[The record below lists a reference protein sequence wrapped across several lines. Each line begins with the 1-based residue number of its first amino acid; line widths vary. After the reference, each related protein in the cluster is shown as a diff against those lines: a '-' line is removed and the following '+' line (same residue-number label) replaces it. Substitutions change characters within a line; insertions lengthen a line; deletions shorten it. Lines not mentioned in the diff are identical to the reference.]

1 MLVRLGVVACLFW
14 LHFAYA
20 TTLKIINIVPFGSSS
35 VKILF
40 NQEVKKFKEVSLKNF
55 KSYLEL
61 EAILTIPKKHY
72 QFSKQSS
79 ITIAQF
85 SPKLARVVI
94 SHAPKMTY
102 EVKILKDKLYVS
114 IVEKK
119 PLVRHQMAPKPPKH
133 HALKHPTPKPAPKSI
148 KKEAKEKTPI
158 KHAHSKHAHSPLNER
173 SAKKEIPK
181 KEIPKKEILKK
192 EILKKEILKKEIP
205 KKEILKKEIPKK
217 EILKKEIPKKEI
229 PKKEI
234 LKKEILKKEILKKE
248 ILKKEIPKK
257 EILKKEIPKKE
268 ILKKEIPK
276 KEIPKKEI
284 LKKEIPKKE
293 ILKKE
298 ILKKEILKKEIP
310 KKEILKK
317 EIPKKEAENES
328 KNQVFIAEKN
338 DTFIKT
344 KRKKHKKIVL
354 DAGHGGKD
362 CGAMSANL
370 VCEKDIVLEVVK
382 FLHKELKKRG
392 YSVLLTRDKDIY
404 IDLVGRTELAN
415 RKSADLFISVHANSI
430 PKHSTS
436 NAHGIETYFL
446 STARSERARK
456 VAEQEN
462 KDDVNLMDYF
472 SKSLLLNSLNTQR
485 LIVSN
490 KLAIDVQ
497 YGMLQ
502 SIRKN
507 YPDVVDGGVR
517 EGPFWVLAGALMPS
531 ILIEIGYN
539 SHAIESKRIQSKPYQ
554 KILAKGI
561 ADGIDSFFSK
571 ND

>member
-20 TTLKIINIVPFGSSS
+20 TTLKIISIVPFGSSS
-35 VKILF
+35 VKISF

-94 SHAPKMTY
+94 SYAPKMTY

-119 PLVRHQMAPKPPKH
+119 PLIRHQMAPKPLKYQTPKH
-133 HALKHPTPKPAPKSI
+133 QVLKPAPKSI
-148 KKEAKEKTPI
+148 KKEIKETKEKTPT
-158 KHAHSKHAHSPLNER
+158 KHARSKHAHSQLNER

-181 KEIPKKEILKK
+181 KEIPKKE
-192 EILKKEILKKEIP
+192 
-205 KKEILKKEIPKK
+205 
-217 EILKKEIPKKEI
+217 
-229 PKKEI
+229 
-234 LKKEILKKEILKKE
+234 
-248 ILKKEIPKK
+248 
-257 EILKKEIPKKE
+257 
-268 ILKKEIPK
+268 
-276 KEIPKKEI
+276 
-284 LKKEIPKKE
+284 
-293 ILKKE
+293 
-298 ILKKEILKKEIP
+298 
-310 KKEILKK
+310 
-317 EIPKKEAENES
+317 AENDS

-338 DTFIKT
+338 DAFIKPQ
-344 KRKKHKKIVL
+344 RKKHKKIVL

-404 IDLVGRTELAN
+404 IDLVARTELAN
-415 RKSADLFISVHANSI
+415 KKSADLFISVHANSI
-430 PKHSTS
+430 PKRSTS

>member
-35 VKILF
+35 VKISF
-40 NQEVKKFKEVSLKNF
+40 NQEIKKFKEVSLKNF

-119 PLVRHQMAPKPPKH
+119 PLIRHQMAPKPPKH
-133 HALKHPTPKPAPKSI
+133 RTLKHPTPKPAPKSI
-148 KKEAKEKTPI
+148 KKEIKEVKEKTPT
-158 KHAHSKHAHSPLNER
+158 KHAHSKHVHSQWNER
-173 SAKKEIPK
+173 SA
-181 KEIPKKEILKK
+181 
-192 EILKKEILKKEIP
+192 
-205 KKEILKKEIPKK
+205 
-217 EILKKEIPKKEI
+217 
-229 PKKEI
+229 
-234 LKKEILKKEILKKE
+234 
-248 ILKKEIPKK
+248 
-257 EILKKEIPKKE
+257 
-268 ILKKEIPK
+268 
-276 KEIPKKEI
+276 
-284 LKKEIPKKE
+284 
-293 ILKKE
+293 
-298 ILKKEILKKEIP
+298 
-310 KKEILKK
+310 KK

-404 IDLVGRTELAN
+404 IDLVARTELAN
-415 RKSADLFISVHANSI
+415 KKSADLFISVHANSI
-430 PKHSTS
+430 PKRSTS

-462 KDDVNLMDYF
+462 KDNVNLMDYF

>member
-1 MLVRLGVVACLFW
+1 M
-14 LHFAYA
+14 HFAYA

-35 VKILF
+35 VKISF
-40 NQEVKKFKEVSLKNF
+40 NQEIKKFKEVSLKNF

-72 QFSKQSS
+72 QFSKQSF

-85 SPKLARVVI
+85 SPKLVRVVI

-102 EVKILKDKLYVS
+102 EIKIFKDKLYVS

-119 PLVRHQMAPKPPKH
+119 PLVRHQMAPNPPKH
-133 HALKHPTPKPAPKSI
+133 HALKHPTPKPTPKPI
-148 KKEAKEKTPI
+148 KKETKEAKEKTPT
-158 KHAHSKHAHSPLNER
+158 KHARSKHAHSPLNER
-173 SAKKEIPK
+173 SAKKEI
-181 KEIPKKEILKK
+181 LKK
-192 EILKKEILKKEIP
+192 EILKKEAEKEG
-205 KKEILKKEIPKK
+205 
-217 EILKKEIPKKEI
+217 
-229 PKKEI
+229 
-234 LKKEILKKEILKKE
+234 
-248 ILKKEIPKK
+248 
-257 EILKKEIPKKE
+257 
-268 ILKKEIPK
+268 
-276 KEIPKKEI
+276 
-284 LKKEIPKKE
+284 
-293 ILKKE
+293 
-298 ILKKEILKKEIP
+298 
-310 KKEILKK
+310 
-317 EIPKKEAENES
+317 
-328 KNQVFIAEKN
+328 KNQVFIAEKK
-338 DTFIKT
+338 DTSIKT

-404 IDLVGRTELAN
+404 IDLVARTELAN

-430 PKHSTS
+430 PKRSTS

>member
-1 MLVRLGVVACLFW
+1 MLVRLGVVACLLW
-14 LHFAYA
+14 LHFACA
-20 TTLKIINIVPFGSSS
+20 TTLKITNIVPFGSSS
-35 VKILF
+35 VKVVF
-40 NQEVKKFKEVSLKNF
+40 NQEIKKFKEVPLKNF

-61 EAILTIPKKHY
+61 EAVLTIPKKHY

-94 SHAPKMTY
+94 GYAPKMTY

-114 IVEKK
+114 VMEKK
-119 PLVRHQMAPKPPKH
+119 PLIRHQMAPKPPKH
-133 HALKHPTPKPAPKSI
+133 HALKHTTPKPTPKPI
-148 KKEAKEKTPI
+148 KKEAKEAKEKTPI
-158 KHAHSKHAHSPLNER
+158 KHARSKHVHSPLNER

-181 KEIPKKEILKK
+181 KEIP
-192 EILKKEILKKEIP
+192 
-205 KKEILKKEIPKK
+205 
-217 EILKKEIPKKEI
+217 
-229 PKKEI
+229 
-234 LKKEILKKEILKKE
+234 
-248 ILKKEIPKK
+248 
-257 EILKKEIPKKE
+257 
-268 ILKKEIPK
+268 
-276 KEIPKKEI
+276 
-284 LKKEIPKKE
+284 
-293 ILKKE
+293 
-298 ILKKEILKKEIP
+298 
-310 KKEILKK
+310 KK

-392 YSVLLTRDKDIY
+392 YSVLLTRDKDVY
-404 IDLVGRTELAN
+404 IDLVARTELAN
-415 RKSADLFISVHANSI
+415 KKGADLFISVHANSI

-502 SIRKN
+502 SVRKN

>member
-1 MLVRLGVVACLFW
+1 M
-14 LHFAYA
+14 HFAYA
-20 TTLKIINIVPFGSSS
+20 TTLKITNIVPFGSSS
-35 VKILF
+35 VKMVF
-40 NQEVKKFKEVSLKNF
+40 NQEVKKFKEVPLKNF

-61 EAILTIPKKHY
+61 EAVLTIPKKHY
-72 QFSKQSS
+72 QFSKQSF

-94 SHAPKMTY
+94 GYAPKMTY

-114 IVEKK
+114 IMEKK
-119 PLVRHQMAPKPPKH
+119 PLIRHQMAPKPPKH
-133 HALKHPTPKPAPKSI
+133 HVLKHQTPKPTPKPI
-148 KKEAKEKTPI
+148 KKEAKEKTPT
-158 KHAHSKHAHSPLNER
+158 KHAHSKPTHPPLNER
-173 SAKKEIPK
+173 SA
-181 KEIPKKEILKK
+181 
-192 EILKKEILKKEIP
+192 
-205 KKEILKKEIPKK
+205 
-217 EILKKEIPKKEI
+217 
-229 PKKEI
+229 
-234 LKKEILKKEILKKE
+234 
-248 ILKKEIPKK
+248 
-257 EILKKEIPKKE
+257 
-268 ILKKEIPK
+268 
-276 KEIPKKEI
+276 
-284 LKKEIPKKE
+284 
-293 ILKKE
+293 
-298 ILKKEILKKEIP
+298 
-310 KKEILKK
+310 KK

-328 KNQVFIAEKN
+328 KNQIFIAEKN
-338 DTFIKT
+338 DIWIKT

-404 IDLVGRTELAN
+404 IDLVARTELAN
-415 RKSADLFISVHANSI
+415 KKGADLFISVHANSI
-430 PKHSTS
+430 PKRSTS

-472 SKSLLLNSLNTQR
+472 SKSLFLNLLNTQR

-502 SIRKN
+502 SVRKN

-539 SHAIESKRIQSKPYQ
+539 SHAIESKRIQSKPCQ

>member
-14 LHFAYA
+14 FHYAYA
-20 TTLKIINIVPFGSSS
+20 TTLKITNVVPFGSSS
-35 VKILF
+35 VKMVF

-72 QFSKQSS
+72 QFSKQSF

-94 SHAPKMTY
+94 GYAPKMTY
-102 EVKILKDKLYVS
+102 EVKILKDKLYIS

-119 PLVRHQMAPKPPKH
+119 PLARHQITPKPPKH
-133 HALKHPTPKPAPKSI
+133 HALKHTTPKPTPKPI
-148 KKEAKEKTPI
+148 KKEAKKTKEKTPT
-158 KHAHSKHAHSPLNER
+158 KHAHSKPTHSPLNER

-181 KEIPKKEILKK
+181 KE
-192 EILKKEILKKEIP
+192 
-205 KKEILKKEIPKK
+205 
-217 EILKKEIPKKEI
+217 
-229 PKKEI
+229 
-234 LKKEILKKEILKKE
+234 
-248 ILKKEIPKK
+248 
-257 EILKKEIPKKE
+257 
-268 ILKKEIPK
+268 
-276 KEIPKKEI
+276 
-284 LKKEIPKKE
+284 
-293 ILKKE
+293 
-298 ILKKEILKKEIP
+298 
-310 KKEILKK
+310 
-317 EIPKKEAENES
+317 AENES
-328 KNQVFIAEKN
+328 KNQIFITEKN
-338 DTFIKT
+338 DTWIKT

-404 IDLVGRTELAN
+404 IDLVARTELAN
-415 RKSADLFISVHANSI
+415 KKGADLFISVHANSI
-430 PKHSTS
+430 PKRSTS

-472 SKSLLLNSLNTQR
+472 SKSLFLNSLNTQR

-502 SIRKN
+502 SVRKN

>member
-1 MLVRLGVVACLFW
+1 M
-14 LHFAYA
+14 HFACA
-20 TTLKIINIVPFGSSS
+20 TTLKITNIVPFGSSS
-35 VKILF
+35 VKISF

-119 PLVRHQMAPKPPKH
+119 PLTRHQMVPKPPKH
-133 HALKHPTPKPAPKSI
+133 RTLKHPTPKPAPKSI
-148 KKEAKEKTPI
+148 KKEAKEIKEKTPT
-158 KHAHSKHAHSPLNER
+158 KHARSKHAHSQLNER
-173 SAKKEIPK
+173 SA
-181 KEIPKKEILKK
+181 
-192 EILKKEILKKEIP
+192 
-205 KKEILKKEIPKK
+205 
-217 EILKKEIPKKEI
+217 
-229 PKKEI
+229 
-234 LKKEILKKEILKKE
+234 
-248 ILKKEIPKK
+248 
-257 EILKKEIPKKE
+257 
-268 ILKKEIPK
+268 
-276 KEIPKKEI
+276 
-284 LKKEIPKKE
+284 
-293 ILKKE
+293 
-298 ILKKEILKKEIP
+298 
-310 KKEILKK
+310 KK

-338 DTFIKT
+338 DAFIKN

-404 IDLVGRTELAN
+404 IDLVARTELAN
-415 RKSADLFISVHANSI
+415 KKSADLFISVHANSI
-430 PKHSTS
+430 PKRSTS

-462 KDDVNLMDYF
+462 KDNVNLMDYF

>member
-35 VKILF
+35 VKISF
-40 NQEVKKFKEVSLKNF
+40 NQEIKKFKEVSLKNF

-72 QFSKQSS
+72 QFPKQSS

-119 PLVRHQMAPKPPKH
+119 PLTRHQMAPKPPKH
-133 HALKHPTPKPAPKSI
+133 HVLKHPTPKPAPKSI
-148 KKEAKEKTPI
+148 KKEAKEKTPT
-158 KHAHSKHAHSPLNER
+158 KHARSRHTHSQLNER
-173 SAKKEIPK
+173 SA
-181 KEIPKKEILKK
+181 
-192 EILKKEILKKEIP
+192 
-205 KKEILKKEIPKK
+205 
-217 EILKKEIPKKEI
+217 
-229 PKKEI
+229 
-234 LKKEILKKEILKKE
+234 
-248 ILKKEIPKK
+248 
-257 EILKKEIPKKE
+257 
-268 ILKKEIPK
+268 
-276 KEIPKKEI
+276 
-284 LKKEIPKKE
+284 
-293 ILKKE
+293 
-298 ILKKEILKKEIP
+298 
-310 KKEILKK
+310 KK

-338 DTFIKT
+338 DAFIKT

-404 IDLVGRTELAN
+404 IDLVARTELAN
-415 RKSADLFISVHANSI
+415 KKSADLFISVHANSI
-430 PKHSTS
+430 PKRSTS

-462 KDDVNLMDYF
+462 KDNVNLMDYF

>member
-20 TTLKIINIVPFGSSS
+20 TTLKITNIVPFGSSS
-35 VKILF
+35 VKIVF

-61 EAILTIPKKHY
+61 EAVLTIPKKHY
-72 QFSKQSS
+72 QFSKQSF

-119 PLVRHQMAPKPPKH
+119 PLSSHQMALKPPKH
-133 HALKHPTPKPAPKSI
+133 HALKHQTPKPTPKPI
-148 KKEAKEKTPI
+148 KKEAKKSKDTKEKTPI

-173 SAKKEIPK
+173 NA
-181 KEIPKKEILKK
+181 
-192 EILKKEILKKEIP
+192 
-205 KKEILKKEIPKK
+205 
-217 EILKKEIPKKEI
+217 
-229 PKKEI
+229 
-234 LKKEILKKEILKKE
+234 
-248 ILKKEIPKK
+248 
-257 EILKKEIPKKE
+257 
-268 ILKKEIPK
+268 
-276 KEIPKKEI
+276 
-284 LKKEIPKKE
+284 
-293 ILKKE
+293 
-298 ILKKEILKKEIP
+298 
-310 KKEILKK
+310 KK

-404 IDLVGRTELAN
+404 IDLVARTELAN
-415 RKSADLFISVHANSI
+415 KKSADLFISVHANSI
-430 PKHSTS
+430 PKRSTS

-472 SKSLLLNSLNTQR
+472 SKSLFLNSLNTQR

-502 SIRKN
+502 SVRKN

>member
-1 MLVRLGVVACLFW
+1 M
-14 LHFAYA
+14 HFAYA

-40 NQEVKKFKEVSLKNF
+40 NQEIKKFKEVSLKNF

-94 SHAPKMTY
+94 GYAPKMTY

-119 PLVRHQMAPKPPKH
+119 PLAKHQMAPKPPKH

-148 KKEAKEKTPI
+148 KKETKEIKEKTPT
-158 KHAHSKHAHSPLNER
+158 KHAHSKHAHSQLNER
-173 SAKKEIPK
+173 STKKEIPK
-181 KEIPKKEILKK
+181 KET
-192 EILKKEILKKEIP
+192 
-205 KKEILKKEIPKK
+205 
-217 EILKKEIPKKEI
+217 
-229 PKKEI
+229 
-234 LKKEILKKEILKKE
+234 
-248 ILKKEIPKK
+248 
-257 EILKKEIPKKE
+257 
-268 ILKKEIPK
+268 
-276 KEIPKKEI
+276 
-284 LKKEIPKKE
+284 
-293 ILKKE
+293 
-298 ILKKEILKKEIP
+298 
-310 KKEILKK
+310 
-317 EIPKKEAENES
+317 ENES

-338 DTFIKT
+338 DAFIKT

-430 PKHSTS
+430 PKRSTS

-539 SHAIESKRIQSKPYQ
+539 SHAIESRRIQSKPYQ

>member
-1 MLVRLGVVACLFW
+1 M
-14 LHFAYA
+14 HFACA

-35 VKILF
+35 VKISF
-40 NQEVKKFKEVSLKNF
+40 NQEIKKFKEVSLKNF

-85 SPKLARVVI
+85 SPKLVRVVI

-119 PLVRHQMAPKPPKH
+119 PLSRHQMAPKPPKH

-148 KKEAKEKTPI
+148 KKEAKEIKEKTPTN
-158 KHAHSKHAHSPLNER
+158 HARSKHTHSQLNER

-181 KEIPKKEILKK
+181 KE
-192 EILKKEILKKEIP
+192 
-205 KKEILKKEIPKK
+205 
-217 EILKKEIPKKEI
+217 
-229 PKKEI
+229 
-234 LKKEILKKEILKKE
+234 
-248 ILKKEIPKK
+248 
-257 EILKKEIPKKE
+257 
-268 ILKKEIPK
+268 
-276 KEIPKKEI
+276 
-284 LKKEIPKKE
+284 
-293 ILKKE
+293 
-298 ILKKEILKKEIP
+298 
-310 KKEILKK
+310 
-317 EIPKKEAENES
+317 AENEG

-338 DTFIKT
+338 DASIKT

-404 IDLVGRTELAN
+404 IDLVARTELAN
-415 RKSADLFISVHANSI
+415 KKSADLFISVHANSI
-430 PKHSTS
+430 PKRSTS

-462 KDDVNLMDYF
+462 KDNVNLMDYF

>member
-35 VKILF
+35 VKIVF
-40 NQEVKKFKEVSLKNF
+40 NQEVKKFKEVPLKNF
-55 KSYLEL
+55 RSYLEL

-72 QFSKQSS
+72 QFSKQSF

-94 SHAPKMTY
+94 GYAPKMTY
-102 EVKILKDKLYVS
+102 EIKILKDKLYVS

-119 PLVRHQMAPKPPKH
+119 PLIRHQMVLKPPKH
-133 HALKHPTPKPAPKSI
+133 HALKHTMSKPAPKPI
-148 KKEAKEKTPI
+148 KKEAKKSKETKEKTPT
-158 KHAHSKHAHSPLNER
+158 KHARSKHAHSPLNER

-181 KEIPKKEILKK
+181 KEIP
-192 EILKKEILKKEIP
+192 
-205 KKEILKKEIPKK
+205 
-217 EILKKEIPKKEI
+217 
-229 PKKEI
+229 
-234 LKKEILKKEILKKE
+234 
-248 ILKKEIPKK
+248 
-257 EILKKEIPKKE
+257 
-268 ILKKEIPK
+268 
-276 KEIPKKEI
+276 
-284 LKKEIPKKE
+284 
-293 ILKKE
+293 
-298 ILKKEILKKEIP
+298 
-310 KKEILKK
+310 KK

-404 IDLVGRTELAN
+404 IDLVARTELAN
-415 RKSADLFISVHANSI
+415 KKSTDLFISVHANSI

-472 SKSLLLNSLNTQR
+472 SKSLFLNSLNTQR

>member
-14 LHFAYA
+14 LHYAYA
-20 TTLKIINIVPFGSSS
+20 TTLKITSIVPFGSSS
-35 VKILF
+35 VKMVF
-40 NQEVKKFKEVSLKNF
+40 NQEIKKFKEVSLKNF

-72 QFSKQSS
+72 QFSKQSF
-79 ITIAQF
+79 IAIAQF

-94 SHAPKMTY
+94 GYAPKMTY
-102 EVKILKDKLYVS
+102 EVKILKDKLYIS

-119 PLVRHQMAPKPPKH
+119 PLIRHQITPKPPKH
-133 HALKHPTPKPAPKSI
+133 HALKHQVPKPTPKPI
-148 KKEAKEKTPI
+148 KKEAKKTKEKTPT
-158 KHAHSKHAHSPLNER
+158 KHVHSPLNER

-181 KEIPKKEILKK
+181 KE
-192 EILKKEILKKEIP
+192 
-205 KKEILKKEIPKK
+205 
-217 EILKKEIPKKEI
+217 
-229 PKKEI
+229 
-234 LKKEILKKEILKKE
+234 
-248 ILKKEIPKK
+248 
-257 EILKKEIPKKE
+257 
-268 ILKKEIPK
+268 
-276 KEIPKKEI
+276 
-284 LKKEIPKKE
+284 
-293 ILKKE
+293 
-298 ILKKEILKKEIP
+298 
-310 KKEILKK
+310 
-317 EIPKKEAENES
+317 AENES
-328 KNQVFIAEKN
+328 KNPIFIIEKN
-338 DTFIKT
+338 DTWIKT

-404 IDLVGRTELAN
+404 IDLVARTELAN
-415 RKSADLFISVHANSI
+415 KKSADLFISVHANSI
-430 PKHSTS
+430 PKRSTS

-472 SKSLLLNSLNTQR
+472 SKSLFLNSLNTQR

-502 SIRKN
+502 SVRKN

>member
-1 MLVRLGVVACLFW
+1 M
-14 LHFAYA
+14 HFAYA

-35 VKILF
+35 VKISF
-40 NQEVKKFKEVSLKNF
+40 NQEIKKFKEVSLKNF

-102 EVKILKDKLYVS
+102 EIKILKDKLYVS

-119 PLVRHQMAPKPPKH
+119 PLTRHQMAPKPPKH
-133 HALKHPTPKPAPKSI
+133 RTLKHQVLKPAPKSI
-148 KKEAKEKTPI
+148 KKEAKEAKEKTPTN
-158 KHAHSKHAHSPLNER
+158 HTHSKHTHSQLNER
-173 SAKKEIPK
+173 SA
-181 KEIPKKEILKK
+181 
-192 EILKKEILKKEIP
+192 
-205 KKEILKKEIPKK
+205 
-217 EILKKEIPKKEI
+217 
-229 PKKEI
+229 
-234 LKKEILKKEILKKE
+234 
-248 ILKKEIPKK
+248 
-257 EILKKEIPKKE
+257 
-268 ILKKEIPK
+268 
-276 KEIPKKEI
+276 
-284 LKKEIPKKE
+284 
-293 ILKKE
+293 
-298 ILKKEILKKEIP
+298 
-310 KKEILKK
+310 KK

-404 IDLVGRTELAN
+404 IDLVARTELAN
-415 RKSADLFISVHANSI
+415 KKSADLFISVHANSI
-430 PKHSTS
+430 PKRSTS

-462 KDDVNLMDYF
+462 KDNVNLMDYF

-539 SHAIESKRIQSKPYQ
+539 SHAVESKRIQSKPYQ

>member
-35 VKILF
+35 VKISF
-40 NQEVKKFKEVSLKNF
+40 NQEIKKFKEVSLKNF

-72 QFSKQSS
+72 QFSQQSF

-94 SHAPKMTY
+94 SYAPKMAY
-102 EVKILKDKLYVS
+102 EVKILKNKLYVS

-133 HALKHPTPKPAPKSI
+133 HALKHQILKPAPKFI
-148 KKEAKEKTPI
+148 KKEAKETKEKTSA
-158 KHAHSKHAHSPLNER
+158 KHARSKHAHSQWNER
-173 SAKKEIPK
+173 SA
-181 KEIPKKEILKK
+181 
-192 EILKKEILKKEIP
+192 
-205 KKEILKKEIPKK
+205 
-217 EILKKEIPKKEI
+217 
-229 PKKEI
+229 
-234 LKKEILKKEILKKE
+234 
-248 ILKKEIPKK
+248 
-257 EILKKEIPKKE
+257 
-268 ILKKEIPK
+268 
-276 KEIPKKEI
+276 
-284 LKKEIPKKE
+284 
-293 ILKKE
+293 
-298 ILKKEILKKEIP
+298 
-310 KKEILKK
+310 KK

-328 KNQVFIAEKN
+328 KNQVFIAEKK
-338 DTFIKT
+338 DTSIKT

-404 IDLVGRTELAN
+404 IDLVARTELAN
-415 RKSADLFISVHANSI
+415 KKSADLFISVHANSI
-430 PKHSTS
+430 PKRSTS

-462 KDDVNLMDYF
+462 KDNVNLMDYF
-472 SKSLLLNSLNTQR
+472 SKSLFLNSLNTQR

-539 SHAIESKRIQSKPYQ
+539 SHAIESNRIQSKPYQ

>member
-1 MLVRLGVVACLFW
+1 MLVRLGVVACLLW
-14 LHFAYA
+14 LHFACA

-35 VKILF
+35 VKMVF
-40 NQEVKKFKEVSLKNF
+40 NQEVKKFKEVPLKNF

-72 QFSKQSS
+72 QFSKQSF

-94 SHAPKMTY
+94 GYAPKMTY
-102 EVKILKDKLYVS
+102 EIKILKDKLYVS

-119 PLVRHQMAPKPPKH
+119 PLIRHQIALKPTKH
-133 HALKHPTPKPAPKSI
+133 HAPKHTTPKPAPKPI
-148 KKEAKEKTPI
+148 KKEAKKSQEAKEKTPI
-158 KHAHSKHAHSPLNER
+158 KHARSKHAHSPLNER

-181 KEIPKKEILKK
+181 KEIPKKEI
-192 EILKKEILKKEIP
+192 
-205 KKEILKKEIPKK
+205 
-217 EILKKEIPKKEI
+217 
-229 PKKEI
+229 
-234 LKKEILKKEILKKE
+234 
-248 ILKKEIPKK
+248 
-257 EILKKEIPKKE
+257 
-268 ILKKEIPK
+268 
-276 KEIPKKEI
+276 
-284 LKKEIPKKE
+284 
-293 ILKKE
+293 
-298 ILKKEILKKEIP
+298 
-310 KKEILKK
+310 
-317 EIPKKEAENES
+317 PKKEAENES
-328 KNQVFIAEKN
+328 KNQIFIAEKN
-338 DTFIKT
+338 DIWIKT

-404 IDLVGRTELAN
+404 IDLVARTELAN
-415 RKSADLFISVHANSI
+415 KKSADLFISVHANSI

-472 SKSLLLNSLNTQR
+472 SKSLFLNSLNTQR

-502 SIRKN
+502 SVRKN

>member
-20 TTLKIINIVPFGSSS
+20 TTFKIINIVPFGSSS
-35 VKILF
+35 VKISF

-133 HALKHPTPKPAPKSI
+133 HALKHPTPKPAPKPI
-148 KKEAKEKTPI
+148 KKEAKEAKEKTPI
-158 KHAHSKHAHSPLNER
+158 KHAHSKHAHPPLNER
-173 SAKKEIPK
+173 SA
-181 KEIPKKEILKK
+181 
-192 EILKKEILKKEIP
+192 
-205 KKEILKKEIPKK
+205 KK

-229 PKKEI
+229 P
-234 LKKEILKKEILKKE
+234 
-248 ILKKEIPKK
+248 
-257 EILKKEIPKKE
+257 
-268 ILKKEIPK
+268 
-276 KEIPKKEI
+276 
-284 LKKEIPKKE
+284 
-293 ILKKE
+293 
-298 ILKKEILKKEIP
+298 
-310 KKEILKK
+310 KK

-338 DTFIKT
+338 DTLIKT

-404 IDLVGRTELAN
+404 IDLVARTELAN
-415 RKSADLFISVHANSI
+415 KKSADLFISVHANSI

>member
-20 TTLKIINIVPFGSSS
+20 TTLKITNIVPFGSSS
-35 VKILF
+35 VKVVF
-40 NQEVKKFKEVSLKNF
+40 NQEIKKFKEVPLKNF

-72 QFSKQSS
+72 QFSKQSF

-94 SHAPKMTY
+94 GYAPKMTY
-102 EVKILKDKLYVS
+102 EIKILKNKLYVS

-119 PLVRHQMAPKPPKH
+119 PLIRHQMALKPPKH
-133 HALKHPTPKPAPKSI
+133 HALKHTTPKPTPKPI
-148 KKEAKEKTPI
+148 KKEAKKSKETKEKTPI
-158 KHAHSKHAHSPLNER
+158 KHAHSPLNER

-181 KEIPKKEILKK
+181 KE
-192 EILKKEILKKEIP
+192 
-205 KKEILKKEIPKK
+205 
-217 EILKKEIPKKEI
+217 
-229 PKKEI
+229 
-234 LKKEILKKEILKKE
+234 
-248 ILKKEIPKK
+248 
-257 EILKKEIPKKE
+257 
-268 ILKKEIPK
+268 
-276 KEIPKKEI
+276 
-284 LKKEIPKKE
+284 
-293 ILKKE
+293 
-298 ILKKEILKKEIP
+298 
-310 KKEILKK
+310 
-317 EIPKKEAENES
+317 AENEG

-338 DTFIKT
+338 DAFIKT

-404 IDLVGRTELAN
+404 IDLVARTELAN

>member
-14 LHFAYA
+14 LHFACA
-20 TTLKIINIVPFGSSS
+20 TTLKITNIVPFGSSS
-35 VKILF
+35 VKISF
-40 NQEVKKFKEVSLKNF
+40 NQEIKKFKEVSLKNF

-119 PLVRHQMAPKPPKH
+119 PLIRHQMAPKPPKH
-133 HALKHPTPKPAPKSI
+133 RTLKHQVLKPAPKSI
-148 KKEAKEKTPI
+148 KKEVKEKTPT
-158 KHAHSKHAHSPLNER
+158 KHARSKHAHSQLNER

-181 KEIPKKEILKK
+181 KEIP
-192 EILKKEILKKEIP
+192 
-205 KKEILKKEIPKK
+205 
-217 EILKKEIPKKEI
+217 
-229 PKKEI
+229 
-234 LKKEILKKEILKKE
+234 
-248 ILKKEIPKK
+248 
-257 EILKKEIPKKE
+257 
-268 ILKKEIPK
+268 
-276 KEIPKKEI
+276 
-284 LKKEIPKKE
+284 
-293 ILKKE
+293 
-298 ILKKEILKKEIP
+298 
-310 KKEILKK
+310 KK

-338 DTFIKT
+338 DASIKN

-415 RKSADLFISVHANSI
+415 KKSADLFISVHANSI
-430 PKHSTS
+430 PKRSTS

-502 SIRKN
+502 SVRKN

>member
-72 QFSKQSS
+72 QFSKQSF

-119 PLVRHQMAPKPPKH
+119 PLIRHQMAPNPPKH
-133 HALKHPTPKPAPKSI
+133 HALKHPTPKPAPKPI
-148 KKEAKEKTPI
+148 KKEIKEAKEKTPT
-158 KHAHSKHAHSPLNER
+158 KHARSKHAHSPLNER
-173 SAKKEIPK
+173 SA
-181 KEIPKKEILKK
+181 
-192 EILKKEILKKEIP
+192 
-205 KKEILKKEIPKK
+205 
-217 EILKKEIPKKEI
+217 
-229 PKKEI
+229 KKEI

-248 ILKKEIPKK
+248 ILKKE
-257 EILKKEIPKKE
+257 
-268 ILKKEIPK
+268 
-276 KEIPKKEI
+276 
-284 LKKEIPKKE
+284 
-293 ILKKE
+293 
-298 ILKKEILKKEIP
+298 
-310 KKEILKK
+310 
-317 EIPKKEAENES
+317 AENEG

-338 DTFIKT
+338 DTSIKT

-404 IDLVGRTELAN
+404 IDLVARTELAN
-415 RKSADLFISVHANSI
+415 KKSADLFISVHANSI
-430 PKHSTS
+430 PKRSTS

-539 SHAIESKRIQSKPYQ
+539 SHAIESRRIQSKPYQ

>member
-35 VKILF
+35 VKISF
-40 NQEVKKFKEVSLKNF
+40 NQEIKKFKEVSLKNF

-119 PLVRHQMAPKPPKH
+119 PLIRHQMVPKPPKH
-133 HALKHPTPKPAPKSI
+133 HVLKHQTPKPAPKSI
-148 KKEAKEKTPI
+148 KKEAKETKEKTPT
-158 KHAHSKHAHSPLNER
+158 KHAHSKHVHSPLNER
-173 SAKKEIPK
+173 SA
-181 KEIPKKEILKK
+181 
-192 EILKKEILKKEIP
+192 
-205 KKEILKKEIPKK
+205 
-217 EILKKEIPKKEI
+217 
-229 PKKEI
+229 
-234 LKKEILKKEILKKE
+234 
-248 ILKKEIPKK
+248 
-257 EILKKEIPKKE
+257 
-268 ILKKEIPK
+268 
-276 KEIPKKEI
+276 
-284 LKKEIPKKE
+284 
-293 ILKKE
+293 
-298 ILKKEILKKEIP
+298 
-310 KKEILKK
+310 KK

-338 DTFIKT
+338 DTLIKT

-404 IDLVGRTELAN
+404 IDLVARTELAN
-415 RKSADLFISVHANSI
+415 KKSADLFISVHANSI
-430 PKHSTS
+430 PKRSTS

>member
-1 MLVRLGVVACLFW
+1 M
-14 LHFAYA
+14 HFACA

-35 VKILF
+35 VKISF
-40 NQEVKKFKEVSLKNF
+40 NQEIKKFKEVSLKNF

-85 SPKLARVVI
+85 SPKLVRVVI

-119 PLVRHQMAPKPPKH
+119 PLIKHQMAPKPPKH
-133 HALKHPTPKPAPKSI
+133 QTPKHPTLKPAPKSI
-148 KKEAKEKTPI
+148 KKEAKEIKEKTPT
-158 KHAHSKHAHSPLNER
+158 KHAHSKHTHSQWNER
-173 SAKKEIPK
+173 SA
-181 KEIPKKEILKK
+181 
-192 EILKKEILKKEIP
+192 
-205 KKEILKKEIPKK
+205 
-217 EILKKEIPKKEI
+217 
-229 PKKEI
+229 
-234 LKKEILKKEILKKE
+234 
-248 ILKKEIPKK
+248 
-257 EILKKEIPKKE
+257 
-268 ILKKEIPK
+268 
-276 KEIPKKEI
+276 
-284 LKKEIPKKE
+284 
-293 ILKKE
+293 
-298 ILKKEILKKEIP
+298 
-310 KKEILKK
+310 KK

-338 DTFIKT
+338 DASIKT

-404 IDLVGRTELAN
+404 IDLVARTELAN
-415 RKSADLFISVHANSI
+415 KKSADLFISVHANSI
-430 PKHSTS
+430 PKRSTS
-436 NAHGIETYFL
+436 NARGIETYFL

>member
-20 TTLKIINIVPFGSSS
+20 TTLKITNIVPFGSSS
-35 VKILF
+35 VKMVF
-40 NQEVKKFKEVSLKNF
+40 NQEVKKFKEVPLKNF

-72 QFSKQSS
+72 QFSKQSF

-94 SHAPKMTY
+94 GYAPKMTY

-119 PLVRHQMAPKPPKH
+119 PLIRHQMTPKPPKR
-133 HALKHPTPKPAPKSI
+133 HALKHPTLKPTPKPI
-148 KKEAKEKTPI
+148 KKEAKEAKEKTPT
-158 KHAHSKHAHSPLNER
+158 KHTHSKHAHSPLNER

-181 KEIPKKEILKK
+181 KEIPKKEI
-192 EILKKEILKKEIP
+192 P
-205 KKEILKKEIPKK
+205 
-217 EILKKEIPKKEI
+217 KKEIPKKEI

-234 LKKEILKKEILKKE
+234 
-248 ILKKEIPKK
+248 P
-257 EILKKEIPKKE
+257 
-268 ILKKEIPK
+268 
-276 KEIPKKEI
+276 
-284 LKKEIPKKE
+284 
-293 ILKKE
+293 
-298 ILKKEILKKEIP
+298 
-310 KKEILKK
+310 KK

-328 KNQVFIAEKN
+328 KNQVFIIEKN

-404 IDLVGRTELAN
+404 IDLVARTELAN
-415 RKSADLFISVHANSI
+415 KKGADLFISVHANSI
-430 PKHSTS
+430 PKRSTS

-472 SKSLLLNSLNTQR
+472 SKSLFLNSLNTQR

-502 SIRKN
+502 SVRKN

>member
-1 MLVRLGVVACLFW
+1 M
-14 LHFAYA
+14 HFAYA

-35 VKILF
+35 VKISF
-40 NQEVKKFKEVSLKNF
+40 NQEIKKFKEVSLKNF

-61 EAILTIPKKHY
+61 EAILTIPKKYY

-119 PLVRHQMAPKPPKH
+119 PLTRHQMAPKPPKH

-148 KKEAKEKTPI
+148 KKEAKEIKEIKEKTPT
-158 KHAHSKHAHSPLNER
+158 KHARSKHAHSQWNER

-181 KEIPKKEILKK
+181 KEIPKKEI
-192 EILKKEILKKEIP
+192 
-205 KKEILKKEIPKK
+205 
-217 EILKKEIPKKEI
+217 PKKEI
-229 PKKEI
+229 P
-234 LKKEILKKEILKKE
+234 
-248 ILKKEIPKK
+248 
-257 EILKKEIPKKE
+257 
-268 ILKKEIPK
+268 
-276 KEIPKKEI
+276 
-284 LKKEIPKKE
+284 
-293 ILKKE
+293 
-298 ILKKEILKKEIP
+298 
-310 KKEILKK
+310 KK

-338 DTFIKT
+338 DASIKT

-362 CGAMSANL
+362 CGAMSTNL

-404 IDLVGRTELAN
+404 IDLVARTELAN
-415 RKSADLFISVHANSI
+415 KKSADLFISVHANSI
-430 PKHSTS
+430 PKRSTS

-462 KDDVNLMDYF
+462 KDNVNLMDYF

-502 SIRKN
+502 SVRKN

>member
-35 VKILF
+35 VKISF
-40 NQEVKKFKEVSLKNF
+40 NQEIKKFKEVSLKNF

-102 EVKILKDKLYVS
+102 EIKILKDKLYVS

-119 PLVRHQMAPKPPKH
+119 PLTRHQMAPKPPKH
-133 HALKHPTPKPAPKSI
+133 HALKPPTPKPAPKSI
-148 KKEAKEKTPI
+148 KKEAKEVKEKTPT
-158 KHAHSKHAHSPLNER
+158 KHARSKHVHPPLNER
-173 SAKKEIPK
+173 SV
-181 KEIPKKEILKK
+181 
-192 EILKKEILKKEIP
+192 
-205 KKEILKKEIPKK
+205 
-217 EILKKEIPKKEI
+217 
-229 PKKEI
+229 
-234 LKKEILKKEILKKE
+234 
-248 ILKKEIPKK
+248 
-257 EILKKEIPKKE
+257 
-268 ILKKEIPK
+268 
-276 KEIPKKEI
+276 
-284 LKKEIPKKE
+284 
-293 ILKKE
+293 
-298 ILKKEILKKEIP
+298 
-310 KKEILKK
+310 KK

-344 KRKKHKKIVL
+344 KHKKHKKIVL

-415 RKSADLFISVHANSI
+415 RKSADLFISVHTNSI
-430 PKHSTS
+430 PKRSTS

>member
-1 MLVRLGVVACLFW
+1 MLVRLGVVACLLW
-14 LHFAYA
+14 LHFACA

-40 NQEVKKFKEVSLKNF
+40 NQEVKKFKEVPLKNF

-61 EAILTIPKKHY
+61 EAVLTIPKKHY

-94 SHAPKMTY
+94 GYAPKMTY

-119 PLVRHQMAPKPPKH
+119 PLIRHQRAPKPPKH
-133 HALKHPTPKPAPKSI
+133 HALKHTTPKPTPKPI
-148 KKEAKEKTPI
+148 KKEAKKSQETKEKTPI

-181 KEIPKKEILKK
+181 KEIPKKEI
-192 EILKKEILKKEIP
+192 
-205 KKEILKKEIPKK
+205 
-217 EILKKEIPKKEI
+217 PKKEI
-229 PKKEI
+229 P
-234 LKKEILKKEILKKE
+234 
-248 ILKKEIPKK
+248 
-257 EILKKEIPKKE
+257 
-268 ILKKEIPK
+268 
-276 KEIPKKEI
+276 
-284 LKKEIPKKE
+284 
-293 ILKKE
+293 
-298 ILKKEILKKEIP
+298 
-310 KKEILKK
+310 KK

-338 DTFIKT
+338 DTLIKT

-404 IDLVGRTELAN
+404 IDLVARTELAN
-415 RKSADLFISVHANSI
+415 KKGADLFISVHANSI

>member
-35 VKILF
+35 VKIVF

-61 EAILTIPKKHY
+61 EAVLTIPKKHY
-72 QFSKQSS
+72 QFSKQSF

-85 SPKLARVVI
+85 SPKLARVVMGYT
-94 SHAPKMTY
+94 PKMTY
-102 EVKILKDKLYVS
+102 EIKILKDKLYVS

-119 PLVRHQMAPKPPKH
+119 PLSRHQMALKPAKH
-133 HALKHPTPKPAPKSI
+133 HALKHTTPKPAPKPI

-158 KHAHSKHAHSPLNER
+158 KHARSKHAHSPLNER
-173 SAKKEIPK
+173 SS
-181 KEIPKKEILKK
+181 
-192 EILKKEILKKEIP
+192 
-205 KKEILKKEIPKK
+205 
-217 EILKKEIPKKEI
+217 
-229 PKKEI
+229 
-234 LKKEILKKEILKKE
+234 
-248 ILKKEIPKK
+248 
-257 EILKKEIPKKE
+257 
-268 ILKKEIPK
+268 
-276 KEIPKKEI
+276 
-284 LKKEIPKKE
+284 
-293 ILKKE
+293 
-298 ILKKEILKKEIP
+298 
-310 KKEILKK
+310 KK

-338 DTFIKT
+338 ETLIKT

-404 IDLVGRTELAN
+404 IDLVARTELAN
-415 RKSADLFISVHANSI
+415 KKSADLFISVHANSI

-472 SKSLLLNSLNTQR
+472 SKSLFLNSLNTQR

-502 SIRKN
+502 SVRKN

>member
-20 TTLKIINIVPFGSSS
+20 TTLKITNIVPFGSSS
-35 VKILF
+35 VKVVF
-40 NQEVKKFKEVSLKNF
+40 NQEIKKFKEVPLKNF

-94 SHAPKMTY
+94 SYAPKMTY

-119 PLVRHQMAPKPPKH
+119 PLIRHQMVLKPPKH
-133 HALKHPTPKPAPKSI
+133 HAPKHTTLKPAPKPI
-148 KKEAKEKTPI
+148 KKEAKKSQETKEKTPI

-173 SAKKEIPK
+173 SAKKEIP
-181 KEIPKKEILKK
+181 
-192 EILKKEILKKEIP
+192 
-205 KKEILKKEIPKK
+205 
-217 EILKKEIPKKEI
+217 
-229 PKKEI
+229 
-234 LKKEILKKEILKKE
+234 
-248 ILKKEIPKK
+248 
-257 EILKKEIPKKE
+257 
-268 ILKKEIPK
+268 
-276 KEIPKKEI
+276 
-284 LKKEIPKKE
+284 
-293 ILKKE
+293 
-298 ILKKEILKKEIP
+298 
-310 KKEILKK
+310 KK

-362 CGAMSANL
+362 CGAMSVNL

-404 IDLVGRTELAN
+404 IDLVARTELAN
-415 RKSADLFISVHANSI
+415 KKSADLFISVHANSI

-502 SIRKN
+502 SVRKN

-554 KILAKGI
+554 KILANGI

>member
-35 VKILF
+35 VKISF
-40 NQEVKKFKEVSLKNF
+40 NQEIKKFKEVSLKNF

-85 SPKLARVVI
+85 NPKLARVVI

-119 PLVRHQMAPKPPKH
+119 PLISHQMAPKPPKH
-133 HALKHPTPKPAPKSI
+133 RTLKHPTPKPAPKSI
-148 KKEAKEKTPI
+148 KKETKEIKEKMPT
-158 KHAHSKHAHSPLNER
+158 KHVHSKHAHSQWNER
-173 SAKKEIPK
+173 SA
-181 KEIPKKEILKK
+181 
-192 EILKKEILKKEIP
+192 
-205 KKEILKKEIPKK
+205 
-217 EILKKEIPKKEI
+217 
-229 PKKEI
+229 
-234 LKKEILKKEILKKE
+234 
-248 ILKKEIPKK
+248 
-257 EILKKEIPKKE
+257 
-268 ILKKEIPK
+268 
-276 KEIPKKEI
+276 
-284 LKKEIPKKE
+284 
-293 ILKKE
+293 
-298 ILKKEILKKEIP
+298 
-310 KKEILKK
+310 KK

-328 KNQVFIAEKN
+328 KNQVFMAEKN
-338 DTFIKT
+338 DTSIKT
-344 KRKKHKKIVL
+344 KHKKHKKIVL

-404 IDLVGRTELAN
+404 IDLVARTELAN
-415 RKSADLFISVHANSI
+415 KKSADLFISVHANSI
-430 PKHSTS
+430 PKRSTS

-462 KDDVNLMDYF
+462 KDNVNLMDYF

>member
-1 MLVRLGVVACLFW
+1 MRLGVVACLLW

-40 NQEVKKFKEVSLKNF
+40 NQEVKKFKEVPLKNF

-72 QFSKQSS
+72 QFSKQSF

-94 SHAPKMTY
+94 GYAPKMTY

-119 PLVRHQMAPKPPKH
+119 PLIRHQMVLKPPKH
-133 HALKHPTPKPAPKSI
+133 HALKHQMLKPAPKPI
-148 KKEAKEKTPI
+148 KKEAKKSKETKEKTPT
-158 KHAHSKHAHSPLNER
+158 KHVHSKHAHPPLNER
-173 SAKKEIPK
+173 NAKKEIP
-181 KEIPKKEILKK
+181 
-192 EILKKEILKKEIP
+192 
-205 KKEILKKEIPKK
+205 
-217 EILKKEIPKKEI
+217 
-229 PKKEI
+229 
-234 LKKEILKKEILKKE
+234 
-248 ILKKEIPKK
+248 
-257 EILKKEIPKKE
+257 
-268 ILKKEIPK
+268 
-276 KEIPKKEI
+276 
-284 LKKEIPKKE
+284 
-293 ILKKE
+293 
-298 ILKKEILKKEIP
+298 
-310 KKEILKK
+310 KK

-328 KNQVFIAEKN
+328 KNQIFIAEKN

-344 KRKKHKKIVL
+344 KHKKHKKIVL

-404 IDLVGRTELAN
+404 IDLVARTELAN
-415 RKSADLFISVHANSI
+415 KKSADLFISVHANSI

-472 SKSLLLNSLNTQR
+472 SKSLFLNSLNTQR

-502 SIRKN
+502 SVRKN

>member
-1 MLVRLGVVACLFW
+1 M
-14 LHFAYA
+14 HFAYA

-35 VKILF
+35 VKISF
-40 NQEVKKFKEVSLKNF
+40 NQEIKKFKEVSLKNF

-72 QFSKQSS
+72 QFSKQSF

-85 SPKLARVVI
+85 SPKLVRVVI

-119 PLVRHQMAPKPPKH
+119 PLIRHQMAPKPPKH

-148 KKEAKEKTPI
+148 KKEAKEIKEKTPT
-158 KHAHSKHAHSPLNER
+158 KHARSKHAHSQLNER
-173 SAKKEIPK
+173 SA
-181 KEIPKKEILKK
+181 
-192 EILKKEILKKEIP
+192 
-205 KKEILKKEIPKK
+205 
-217 EILKKEIPKKEI
+217 
-229 PKKEI
+229 
-234 LKKEILKKEILKKE
+234 
-248 ILKKEIPKK
+248 
-257 EILKKEIPKKE
+257 
-268 ILKKEIPK
+268 
-276 KEIPKKEI
+276 
-284 LKKEIPKKE
+284 
-293 ILKKE
+293 
-298 ILKKEILKKEIP
+298 
-310 KKEILKK
+310 KK

-338 DTFIKT
+338 DAFIKN

-404 IDLVGRTELAN
+404 IDLVARTELAN
-415 RKSADLFISVHANSI
+415 KKSADLFISVHANSI
-430 PKHSTS
+430 PKRSTS

-462 KDDVNLMDYF
+462 KDNVNLMDYF

>member
-102 EVKILKDKLYVS
+102 EIKILKDKLYVS

-119 PLVRHQMAPKPPKH
+119 PLVRHQMVPKPPKH
-133 HALKHPTPKPAPKSI
+133 HALKHQTPKPAPKPI
-148 KKEAKEKTPI
+148 KKEAKEAKEKTPI
-158 KHAHSKHAHSPLNER
+158 KYAHSKHAHSPLNER

-181 KEIPKKEILKK
+181 KEIPKKEI
-192 EILKKEILKKEIP
+192 
-205 KKEILKKEIPKK
+205 
-217 EILKKEIPKKEI
+217 PKKEI
-229 PKKEI
+229 P
-234 LKKEILKKEILKKE
+234 
-248 ILKKEIPKK
+248 
-257 EILKKEIPKKE
+257 
-268 ILKKEIPK
+268 
-276 KEIPKKEI
+276 
-284 LKKEIPKKE
+284 
-293 ILKKE
+293 
-298 ILKKEILKKEIP
+298 
-310 KKEILKK
+310 KK

-338 DTFIKT
+338 DAFSKT

-415 RKSADLFISVHANSI
+415 KKSADLFISVHANSI

-502 SIRKN
+502 SVRKN

>member
-20 TTLKIINIVPFGSSS
+20 TTLKITNVVPFGSSS
-35 VKILF
+35 VKMVF

-72 QFSKQSS
+72 QFSKQSF
-79 ITIAQF
+79 ITIVQF

-94 SHAPKMTY
+94 GYAPKMTY
-102 EVKILKDKLYVS
+102 EVKILKDKLYIS

-119 PLVRHQMAPKPPKH
+119 PLIRHQMTPKPPKH
-133 HALKHPTPKPAPKSI
+133 HALKHQTPKPTPKPI
-148 KKEAKEKTPI
+148 KKEAKKTKEKTPT
-158 KHAHSKHAHSPLNER
+158 KHAHSKQTHSPLNER
-173 SAKKEIPK
+173 NA
-181 KEIPKKEILKK
+181 
-192 EILKKEILKKEIP
+192 
-205 KKEILKKEIPKK
+205 
-217 EILKKEIPKKEI
+217 
-229 PKKEI
+229 
-234 LKKEILKKEILKKE
+234 
-248 ILKKEIPKK
+248 
-257 EILKKEIPKKE
+257 
-268 ILKKEIPK
+268 
-276 KEIPKKEI
+276 
-284 LKKEIPKKE
+284 
-293 ILKKE
+293 
-298 ILKKEILKKEIP
+298 
-310 KKEILKK
+310 KK

-328 KNQVFIAEKN
+328 KNQIFIAEKN
-338 DTFIKT
+338 DTWIKT

-404 IDLVGRTELAN
+404 IDLVARTELAN
-415 RKSADLFISVHANSI
+415 KKSADLFISVHANSI

-502 SIRKN
+502 SVRKN

>member
-1 MLVRLGVVACLFW
+1 M
-14 LHFAYA
+14 HFAYA

-35 VKILF
+35 VKISF
-40 NQEVKKFKEVSLKNF
+40 NQEIKKFKEVSLKNF

-119 PLVRHQMAPKPPKH
+119 PLTRHQMAPKPPKH
-133 HALKHPTPKPAPKSI
+133 QALKHPTPKPAPKSI
-148 KKEAKEKTPI
+148 KKEAKEVKEKTPT
-158 KHAHSKHAHSPLNER
+158 KHARSKHTHSQLNER

-181 KEIPKKEILKK
+181 KEIPKKEI
-192 EILKKEILKKEIP
+192 P
-205 KKEILKKEIPKK
+205 
-217 EILKKEIPKKEI
+217 KKEIPKKEI

-234 LKKEILKKEILKKE
+234 
-248 ILKKEIPKK
+248 P
-257 EILKKEIPKKE
+257 
-268 ILKKEIPK
+268 
-276 KEIPKKEI
+276 
-284 LKKEIPKKE
+284 
-293 ILKKE
+293 
-298 ILKKEILKKEIP
+298 
-310 KKEILKK
+310 KK

-338 DTFIKT
+338 DAFIKT
-344 KRKKHKKIVL
+344 KHKKHKKIVL

-415 RKSADLFISVHANSI
+415 KKSADLFISVHANSI
-430 PKHSTS
+430 PKRSTS

-462 KDDVNLMDYF
+462 KDNVNLMDYF

-502 SIRKN
+502 SVRKN

>member
-35 VKILF
+35 VKISF
-40 NQEVKKFKEVSLKNF
+40 NQEIKKFKEVSLKNF

-114 IVEKK
+114 VVEKK
-119 PLVRHQMAPKPPKH
+119 PLVRHQIASKPPKH
-133 HALKHPTPKPAPKSI
+133 HALKHPTPKPTPKSI
-148 KKEAKEKTPI
+148 KKEAKEKTLI
-158 KHAHSKHAHSPLNER
+158 KHARSKHAHSPLNER
-173 SAKKEIPK
+173 SAKKEIP
-181 KEIPKKEILKK
+181 
-192 EILKKEILKKEIP
+192 
-205 KKEILKKEIPKK
+205 
-217 EILKKEIPKKEI
+217 
-229 PKKEI
+229 
-234 LKKEILKKEILKKE
+234 
-248 ILKKEIPKK
+248 
-257 EILKKEIPKKE
+257 
-268 ILKKEIPK
+268 
-276 KEIPKKEI
+276 
-284 LKKEIPKKE
+284 
-293 ILKKE
+293 
-298 ILKKEILKKEIP
+298 
-310 KKEILKK
+310 KK

-404 IDLVGRTELAN
+404 IDLVARTELAN
-415 RKSADLFISVHANSI
+415 KKSADLFISVHANSI
-430 PKHSTS
+430 PKRSTS

>member
-72 QFSKQSS
+72 QFSKQSF

-119 PLVRHQMAPKPPKH
+119 PLTRHQMAPKPPKH
-133 HALKHPTPKPAPKSI
+133 RTLKHPTPKPAPKPI
-148 KKEAKEKTPI
+148 KKEAKEAKEKTPN
-158 KHAHSKHAHSPLNER
+158 KHAHSKHTHSQLNER
-173 SAKKEIPK
+173 SA
-181 KEIPKKEILKK
+181 
-192 EILKKEILKKEIP
+192 
-205 KKEILKKEIPKK
+205 
-217 EILKKEIPKKEI
+217 
-229 PKKEI
+229 
-234 LKKEILKKEILKKE
+234 
-248 ILKKEIPKK
+248 
-257 EILKKEIPKKE
+257 
-268 ILKKEIPK
+268 
-276 KEIPKKEI
+276 
-284 LKKEIPKKE
+284 
-293 ILKKE
+293 
-298 ILKKEILKKEIP
+298 
-310 KKEILKK
+310 KK

-338 DTFIKT
+338 DAFIKT

-404 IDLVGRTELAN
+404 IDLVARTELAN
-415 RKSADLFISVHANSI
+415 KKSADLFISVHANSI
-430 PKHSTS
+430 PKRSTS

-462 KDDVNLMDYF
+462 KDNVNLMDYF

>member
-1 MLVRLGVVACLFW
+1 MLVRLGVIACLFW

-35 VKILF
+35 IKISF
-40 NQEVKKFKEVSLKNF
+40 NQEIKKFKEVSLKNF

-119 PLVRHQMAPKPPKH
+119 PLSRHQMAPKPPKH
-133 HALKHPTPKPAPKSI
+133 RTLKHQAPKPAPKSI
-148 KKEAKEKTPI
+148 KKEAKEIKEKTPT
-158 KHAHSKHAHSPLNER
+158 KHARSKHTHSQLNER

-181 KEIPKKEILKK
+181 KE
-192 EILKKEILKKEIP
+192 
-205 KKEILKKEIPKK
+205 
-217 EILKKEIPKKEI
+217 
-229 PKKEI
+229 
-234 LKKEILKKEILKKE
+234 
-248 ILKKEIPKK
+248 
-257 EILKKEIPKKE
+257 
-268 ILKKEIPK
+268 
-276 KEIPKKEI
+276 
-284 LKKEIPKKE
+284 
-293 ILKKE
+293 
-298 ILKKEILKKEIP
+298 
-310 KKEILKK
+310 
-317 EIPKKEAENES
+317 AEKES

-344 KRKKHKKIVL
+344 KHKKHKKIVL

-404 IDLVGRTELAN
+404 IDLVARTELAN
-415 RKSADLFISVHANSI
+415 KKSADLFISVHANSI
-430 PKHSTS
+430 PKRSTS

-462 KDDVNLMDYF
+462 KDNVNLMDYF

>member
-20 TTLKIINIVPFGSSS
+20 TTLKITNIVPFGSSS
-35 VKILF
+35 VKMVF
-40 NQEVKKFKEVSLKNF
+40 NQEIKKFKEVPLKNF

-72 QFSKQSS
+72 QFSKQSF

-94 SHAPKMTY
+94 GYAPKMTY
-102 EVKILKDKLYVS
+102 EIKILKNKLYVS

-119 PLVRHQMAPKPPKH
+119 PLIRHQMTPKPPKH
-133 HALKHPTPKPAPKSI
+133 HALKHQTPKPAPKPI
-148 KKEAKEKTPI
+148 KKEAKEVKEKTPT

-181 KEIPKKEILKK
+181 KE
-192 EILKKEILKKEIP
+192 
-205 KKEILKKEIPKK
+205 
-217 EILKKEIPKKEI
+217 
-229 PKKEI
+229 
-234 LKKEILKKEILKKE
+234 
-248 ILKKEIPKK
+248 
-257 EILKKEIPKKE
+257 
-268 ILKKEIPK
+268 
-276 KEIPKKEI
+276 
-284 LKKEIPKKE
+284 
-293 ILKKE
+293 
-298 ILKKEILKKEIP
+298 
-310 KKEILKK
+310 
-317 EIPKKEAENES
+317 AENES
-328 KNQVFIAEKN
+328 KNPIFIAERN

-404 IDLVGRTELAN
+404 IDLVARTELAN
-415 RKSADLFISVHANSI
+415 KKSADLFISVHANSI
-430 PKHSTS
+430 PKRSTS

-502 SIRKN
+502 SVRKN

>member
-1 MLVRLGVVACLFW
+1 M
-14 LHFAYA
+14 HFACA

-35 VKILF
+35 VKISF
-40 NQEVKKFKEVSLKNF
+40 NQEIKKFKEVSLKNF

-85 SPKLARVVI
+85 SPKLVRVVI

-102 EVKILKDKLYVS
+102 EVKILKDKLYIS

-119 PLVRHQMAPKPPKH
+119 PLTKHQMAPKPPKH
-133 HALKHPTPKPAPKSI
+133 HAPKHHTPKPAPKSI
-148 KKEAKEKTPI
+148 KKEIKEVKEKTPT
-158 KHAHSKHAHSPLNER
+158 KHAHSKHVHSQWNER

-181 KEIPKKEILKK
+181 KEIPKKEI
-192 EILKKEILKKEIP
+192 P
-205 KKEILKKEIPKK
+205 
-217 EILKKEIPKKEI
+217 KKEIPKKEI
-229 PKKEI
+229 P
-234 LKKEILKKEILKKE
+234 
-248 ILKKEIPKK
+248 
-257 EILKKEIPKKE
+257 
-268 ILKKEIPK
+268 
-276 KEIPKKEI
+276 
-284 LKKEIPKKE
+284 
-293 ILKKE
+293 
-298 ILKKEILKKEIP
+298 
-310 KKEILKK
+310 KK

-338 DTFIKT
+338 DASIKT

-404 IDLVGRTELAN
+404 IDLVARTELAN
-415 RKSADLFISVHANSI
+415 KKSADLFISVHANSI
-430 PKHSTS
+430 PKRSTS

>member
-1 MLVRLGVVACLFW
+1 M
-14 LHFAYA
+14 HFACA

-35 VKILF
+35 VKISF
-40 NQEVKKFKEVSLKNF
+40 NQEIKKFKEVSLKNF

-119 PLVRHQMAPKPPKH
+119 PLSRHQMAPKPPKH
-133 HALKHPTPKPAPKSI
+133 RTLKHPTPKPAPKSI
-148 KKEAKEKTPI
+148 KKEAKEIKEKTPT
-158 KHAHSKHAHSPLNER
+158 KHAHSKHTHSQLNER
-173 SAKKEIPK
+173 SA
-181 KEIPKKEILKK
+181 
-192 EILKKEILKKEIP
+192 
-205 KKEILKKEIPKK
+205 
-217 EILKKEIPKKEI
+217 
-229 PKKEI
+229 
-234 LKKEILKKEILKKE
+234 
-248 ILKKEIPKK
+248 
-257 EILKKEIPKKE
+257 
-268 ILKKEIPK
+268 
-276 KEIPKKEI
+276 
-284 LKKEIPKKE
+284 
-293 ILKKE
+293 
-298 ILKKEILKKEIP
+298 
-310 KKEILKK
+310 KK

-338 DTFIKT
+338 DAFIKT

-404 IDLVGRTELAN
+404 IDLVARTELAN
-415 RKSADLFISVHANSI
+415 KKSADLFISVHANSI
-430 PKHSTS
+430 PKRSTS

-462 KDDVNLMDYF
+462 KDNVNLMDYF